1 MFKKLNQDQVNI
13 FISKGFAWIINA
25 VNLFTM
31 LLLFTFAIMTIKDGI
46 LMFIITKP
54 LIGSLSFGNI
64 ITHNGAFPYLTTL
77 NILSHSSKD
86 TAVQIVIVRSL
97 AMLINEIA
105 LLSIIAGLFVFKKS
119 LSYLLSD
126 TRLIVNNKTKVSDKA
141 FAISHIHSG
150 NAMNTEGKNV

>member
-1 MFKKLNQDQVNI
+1 
-13 FISKGFAWIINA
+13 
-25 VNLFTM
+25 
-31 LLLFTFAIMTIKDGI
+31 
-46 LMFIITKP
+46 
-54 LIGSLSFGNI
+54 LSFGNI

-126 TRLIVNNKTKVSDKA
+126 TRLIVNNKTKVSDGA
-141 FAISHIHSG
+141 CARSHIHSG